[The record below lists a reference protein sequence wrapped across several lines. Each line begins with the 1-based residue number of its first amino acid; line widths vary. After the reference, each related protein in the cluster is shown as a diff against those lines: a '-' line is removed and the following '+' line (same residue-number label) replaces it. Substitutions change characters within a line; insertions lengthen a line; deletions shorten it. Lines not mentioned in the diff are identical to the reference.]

1 MKTDQYFVITAKNLT
16 ELEAELLAAD
26 AFENGAAGTEE
37 QLSFEQKNREYE
49 PVTLSKE
56 RTALKI
62 YFEVAPSLEWFEQL
76 RGAYPEAQFELQ
88 SEKNQDW
95 LAEWKKGF
103 NPFELASGVWIVPSW
118 CEAPKEAKQVIRI
131 DPGMAFG
138 TGTHETT
145 RLASQFIG
153 RHAQSILGGGHRS
166 ALDVGTGTGILAF
179 LAELLGFQTILAN
192 DIDPE
197 ARRVARENLALNT
210 FKKVRIIDEDLNKIP
225 GAFGLVIANI
235 IDGVLVRLQ
244 NELKPRVGANGYL
257 LLTGILEEREAIFL
271 SEFSF
276 AGFRLVE
283 RTQLGEWVGFLLQ
296 KEES

>member
-1 MKTDQYFVITAKNLT
+1 M
-16 ELEAELLAAD
+16 
-26 AFENGAAGTEE
+26 
-37 QLSFEQKNREYE
+37 R
-49 PVTLSKE
+49 
-56 RTALKI
+56 
-62 YFEVAPSLEWFEQL
+62 
-76 RGAYPEAQFELQ
+76 
-88 SEKNQDW
+88 
-95 LAEWKKGF
+95 
-103 NPFELASGVWIVPSW
+103 
-118 CEAPKEAKQVIRI
+118 
-131 DPGMAFG
+131 
-138 TGTHETT
+138 
-145 RLASQFIG
+145 RL
-153 RHAQSILGGGHRS
+153 GH
-166 ALDVGTGTGILAF
+166 DD